1 MNRDIMDIETK
12 LELIKSE
19 PLQEIIT
26 EEDMRFILESNLH
39 PRHYI
44 GLEISGMMHLGSLFV
59 NGKKINDFDKAGIK
73 TNVLLA
79 DWHTIANNK
88 FGGDWE
94 KIINASEFY
103 RRAFEKL
110 CPNTKIILGSDLYS
124 KNDNYWKNLMKFSAR
139 TTMARATR
147 TLVIQ
152 GRSQK
157 DTLHVSQYI
166 YPIMQVSDILALDVD
181 IPHAGMDQRKV
192 HVLAKELFKD
202 MKLRKIAPV
211 HHHLLQS
218 LLEPPKFDKDVSKE
232 DEVVATKMSKSKPG
246 SAISVMATDYEI
258 KKTIKSAWCPEKVT
272 ELNPVLELC
281 KYLIIPSNG
290 GMHIERKKEYGDD
303 VDYSDY
309 AKLESDYR
317 SGKLHPV
324 DLKNGVSESIIS
336 IVEPIRKEFKGKEE
350 LLSIFK

>member
-1 MNRDIMDIETK
+1 MDIETK
-12 LELIKSE
+12 LEIIKSE

-26 EEDMRFILESNLH
+26 EHDLRSILENNEH
-39 PRHYI
+39 PKHYI

-73 TNVLLA
+73 TQVLLA

-94 KIINASEFY
+94 KIIKASEFY
-103 RRAFEKL
+103 RKAFEKV
-110 CPNTKIILGSDLYS
+110 CPNTKIILGSDLY
-124 KNDNYWKNLMKFSAR
+124 KNNNEYWKSILQFSTR
-139 TTMARATR
+139 TTIARATR

-166 YPIMQVSDILALDVD
+166 YPMMQVADILALDVD
-181 IPHAGMDQRKV
+181 IPHAGIDQRKV

-202 MKLRKIAPV
+202 MKLRTIAPV

-218 LLEPPKFDKDVSKE
+218 LLEPPKFEKDATKE

-246 SAISVMATDYEI
+246 SAILVTATDEEVR
-258 KKTIKSAWCPEKVT
+258 KTIKSAWCPEKIVD
-272 ELNPVLELC
+272 LNPVLELC
-281 KYLIIPSNG
+281 RYLILPMKGKLN
-290 GMHIERKKEYGDD
+290 IERKKEYGGDIN
-303 VDYSDY
+303 YISY
-309 AKLESDYR
+309 RELENDYR
-317 SGKLHPV
+317 SGKLHPM
-324 DLKNGVSESIIS
+324 DLKGGIAESIIS
-336 IVEPIRKEFKGKEE
+336 IIDPIRKEFKGKDE
-350 LLSIFK
+350 LLSVFK